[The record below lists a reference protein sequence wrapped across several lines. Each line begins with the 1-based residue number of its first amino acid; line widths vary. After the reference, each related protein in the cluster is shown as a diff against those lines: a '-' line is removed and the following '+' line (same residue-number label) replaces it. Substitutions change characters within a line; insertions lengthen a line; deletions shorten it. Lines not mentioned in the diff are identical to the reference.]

1 MMTRTSA
8 AASAVLG
15 LLIISLFAAD
25 GRAQLYR
32 LRRRPVQSI
41 PIEGKVIKATRAQI
55 AMVEDKGNK
64 PWLVTLLPVTKIL
77 VSGTAKLDY
86 LKAGLIIEF
95 KADFDGKNV
104 KDKVGDLTIV
114 TLSPEKSLGAYPE
127 GGGAAADKA
136 APEKP
141 APGKRG
147 GKPTKS
153 DAAPAQKDKD
163 PADAAEGAKRYQ
175 FVGKIKGVK
184 ENHLLVD
191 AGNKKVQIDLT
202 DDAKIAV
209 AVTDLALAVQGDE
222 ISVKGRDYKGTS
234 GACVADD
241 VKITMVKPLSNP
253 KKVPPAAKAGSDS
266 KPSLLK
272 KDDDSSGTKKK
283 DQ

>member
-136 APEKP
+136 P
-141 APGKRG
+141 R
-147 GKPTKS
+147 KS
-153 DAAPAQKDKD
+153 PPRASA
-163 PADAAEGAKRYQ
+163 
-175 FVGKIKGVK
+175 
-184 ENHLLVD
+184 
-191 AGNKKVQIDLT
+191 AGNPLRATPPPRKKT
-202 DDAKIAV
+202 RTRPTPRKGPRGTNSWAK
-209 AVTDLALAVQGDE
+209 
-222 ISVKGRDYKGTS
+222 S
-234 GACVADD
+234 
-241 VKITMVKPLSNP
+241 
-253 KKVPPAAKAGSDS
+253 KA
-266 KPSLLK
+266 LK
-272 KDDDSSGTKKK
+272 KTTCWSTPATRRCKSI
-283 DQ
+283 

>member
-1 MMTRTSA
+1 
-8 AASAVLG
+8 
-15 LLIISLFAAD
+15 LIISLFATD
-25 GRAQLYR
+25 GRAQIR
-32 LRRRPVQSI
+32 IRRRTVQSVSI
-41 PIEGKVIKATRAQI
+41 DGKLIKATRAQI
-55 AMVEDKGNK
+55 AMVDDKGNK

-127 GGGAAADKA
+127 GGGPAAAKA
-136 APEKP
+136 AAEKLTPEKRGTKP
-141 APGKRG
+141 A
-147 GKPTKS
+147 KS
-153 DAAPAQKDKD
+153 ADAAEKKD
-163 PADAAEGAKRYQ
+163 PADAADAKRYQ

-184 ENHLLVD
+184 ENHLSVD
-191 AGNKKVQIDLT
+191 AGNKKVQIDLA
-202 DDAKIAV
+202 DDAKISV
-209 AVTDLALAVQGDE
+209 AVTDLAFAVQGDE
-222 ISVKGRDYKGTS
+222 ISVKGKDYRGTS
-234 GACVADD
+234 GACLADD
-241 VKITMVKPLSNP
+241 VKITMAKPLSNP

-283 DQ
+283 DNN